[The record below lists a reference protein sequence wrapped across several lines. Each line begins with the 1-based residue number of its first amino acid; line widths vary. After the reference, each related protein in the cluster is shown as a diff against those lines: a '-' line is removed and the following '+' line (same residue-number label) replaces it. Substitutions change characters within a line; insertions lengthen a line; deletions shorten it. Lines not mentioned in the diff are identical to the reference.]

1 MAERILI
8 VEKKGLSPMWNFPDI
23 LLQKHFLQ
31 QEISAKSAL
40 GLSTDRGHFEPHL
53 MHNTVFEK
61 PRELWKCV
69 VIRDN
74 SGLVQE
80 EEEVYIS
87 GRKLQT
93 YQCYRKPYK
102 ANEWIV
108 EDIGKNYAV
117 FGTDYSD
124 YHFIEESLN
133 ADSVEIREEGV
144 SQWIEESD
152 EDMDYDDYYD
162 CDGYNCD
169 GYNCD
174 GYNCDGYDCG
184 GYNCDGYNCDGYNCC
199 GYNCDGY
206 NCDGYNCHGYNCHG
220 YNCDCNY

>member
-1 MAERILI
+1 MGESFSNSGFCQLKVNKVKMAERILI

-31 QEISAKSAL
+31 QEISAKRAL
-40 GLSTDRGHFEPHL
+40 GLSTDREHFEPHL

-61 PRELWKCV
+61 PRELWKCF

-108 EDIGKNYAV
+108 EDIGKNYAI

-133 ADSVEIREEGV
+133 ADSVEIREEWE
-144 SQWIEESD
+144 SWSEEWEEDFD
-152 EDMDYDDYYD
+152 EDFDYDYDDHYYD
-162 CDGYNCD
+162 Y
-169 GYNCD
+169 
-174 GYNCDGYDCG
+174 YD
-184 GYNCDGYNCDGYNCC
+184 
-199 GYNCDGY
+199 
-206 NCDGYNCHGYNCHG
+206 
-220 YNCDCNY
+220 NY

>member
-1 MAERILI
+1 MEQRILI
-8 VEKKGLSPMWNFPDI
+8 LEKKGLYPMSNIPHI

-31 QEISAKSAL
+31 QEISAKCAL
-40 GLSTDRGHFEPHL
+40 GLSKQRGQNEDHL
-53 MHNTVFEK
+53 IYNTVFEK
-61 PRELWKCV
+61 PSELWKCV

-152 EDMDYDDYYD
+152 EDMDYDDFCG
-162 CDGYNCD
+162 CDIEDPTYGYF
-169 GYNCD
+169 
-174 GYNCDGYDCG
+174 
-184 GYNCDGYNCDGYNCC
+184 
-199 GYNCDGY
+199 
-206 NCDGYNCHGYNCHG
+206 
-220 YNCDCNY
+220 

>member
-1 MAERILI
+1 
-8 VEKKGLSPMWNFPDI
+8 
-23 LLQKHFLQ
+23 
-31 QEISAKSAL
+31 
-40 GLSTDRGHFEPHL
+40 

-133 ADSVEIREEGV
+133 ADSVEIREDWDSLSED
-144 SQWIEESD
+144 SEDLDESEES
-152 EDMDYDDYYD
+152 EESE
-162 CDGYNCD
+162 
-169 GYNCD
+169 
-174 GYNCDGYDCG
+174 
-184 GYNCDGYNCDGYNCC
+184 
-199 GYNCDGY
+199 
-206 NCDGYNCHGYNCHG
+206 
-220 YNCDCNY
+220 